1 MTTRDRL
8 IIALGATLLL
18 VALAAACPPDGA
30 ARGPALLSI
39 LGKWHLLALHAPA
52 ALLFVLPAI
61 ELLHPEATP
70 SRPVR
75 ILADLAAGGTWA
87 ATALGILHGHF
98 NGFEGS
104 QVTDHL
110 RLGIVASALA
120 ALSWAAMGLAR
131 RTRLALQALA
141 AAFTV
146 AAAHI
151 GGEMVHDE
159 GFLTEP
165 SQPSAAEKTEAS
177 WRGFQL
183 VPSALAAEPAATGPV
198 YSPNAA
204 VAKTAEA
211 LVRDLGVTA
220 VPRAIESDA
229 GLLVATHTVAARF
242 GDAELAKLAASG
254 RDIADLDLSRTA
266 MTDAAAG
273 VIARFGQLESLVLAE
288 TRVGD
293 GTARAAAGLP
303 HLRRLVLRG
312 TQLTDLG
319 LMALAKAPAL
329 ESVYVAQTRCT
340 PAGLEALR
348 KARPGLKVVGEVPV
362 ATVPVPPPPTK
373 EAMAKDAEARKAKP
387 KK

>member
-1 MTTRDRL
+1 MTTRTRL
-8 IIALGATLLL
+8 LVALGATLLL

-39 LGKWHLLALHAPA
+39 LGKWHLLALHVPA

-61 ELLHPEATP
+61 ELLHPEAAP

-75 ILADLAAGGTWA
+75 LLADLTAGGTWA

-98 NGFEGS
+98 NGFEGT

-110 RLGIVASALA
+110 RLGVVAAALA

-165 SQPSAAEKTEAS
+165 SQPTTPEKPEAG

-183 VPSALAAEPAATGPV
+183 VPSAQAAEPPAGGPV
-198 YSPNAA
+198 YGPNADVGKA
-204 VAKTAEA
+204 DEA
-211 LVRDLGVTA
+211 LTRELGVTA

-242 GDAELAKLAASG
+242 GDAELAKLAARG
-254 RDIADLDLSRTA
+254 RDIAELDLSRSA
-266 MTDAAAG
+266 VTDGAAG

-288 TRVGD
+288 TQVGD
-293 GTARAAAGLP
+293 GVVRAAASLP

-312 TQLTDLG
+312 TRVTDLS
-319 LMALAKAPAL
+319 LPSLAKAPAL

-340 PAGLEALR
+340 PAGLDALR
-348 KARPGLKVVGEVPV
+348 KARPGLRVVGEVTL
-362 ATVPVPPPPTK
+362 AEVPVPPPPTK
-373 EAMAKDAEARKAKP
+373 EAMAKDAEARRAKE